1 MLIRKI
7 LRFVG
12 ILITLYRCSCIKSPT
27 AKKKHRRWYRSAI
40 LAGQNH
46 ITSLGEMDASRSPPR
61 MPGKDGH
68 PSCFSSTCWQGVLK
82 HVVKLK
88 SWMGWK
94 LEVIEMGLW
103 PYMMSNWVIYR
114 RYPTFKAANHAVTRC
129 SRISFIYIYI
139 NIYVY
144 IIYKAYYISW
154 ITGASS

>member
-139 NIYVY
+139 LTYM
-144 IIYKAYYISW
+144 YISF
-154 ITGASS
+154 IRHII